1 MCYIGFYVLRGL
13 EAFSFGENKMNEDE
27 IKELIKQ
34 YIKEN
39 IWVGVEATSE
49 SYYESAAVHVKVY
62 LEGEIISEDWST
74 L

>member
-1 MCYIGFYVLRGL
+1 MT
-13 EAFSFGENKMNEDE
+13 EDE

-39 IWVGVEATSE
+39 IWVGVETTSE
-49 SYYESAAVHVKVY
+49 SYYESATVRVKVY

-74 L
+74 IC

>member
-1 MCYIGFYVLRGL
+1 
-13 EAFSFGENKMNEDE
+13 MNEDE
-27 IKELIKQ
+27 IKELMKQ

-39 IWVGVEATSE
+39 LYVSIETTSE
-49 SYYESAAVHVKVY
+49 SYYESAAVRVKVY